1 MNMEVEAFIFGK
13 KIGTILLKDG
23 IVYFEYDKEFQGS
36 NLEISPI
43 KLPLSL
49 NSVYT
54 NIDDKYFEGL
64 AGVFHDTL
72 PDKFGTKVIE
82 RYFESKN
89 IPPHELTVIQKL
101 MFVGDKGI
109 GAITYKPV
117 AHKIEENLHK
127 KSFFLRVNHCFL

>member
-23 IVYFEYDKEFQGS
+23 IVYFEYDREFKGS
-36 NLEISPI
+36 KLEISPI

-54 NIDDKYFEGL
+54 NTDDKYFEGL
-64 AGVFHDTL
+64 AGVFHNTL

-101 MFVGDKGI
+101 MFVGDKSI
-109 GAITYKPV
+109 GLLHT
-117 AHKIEENLHK
+117 NL
-127 KSFFLRVNHCFL
+127 LLIR